1 LRDRKGPCLRRI
13 VDAGY
18 HSLRHAFVSMCA
30 EGNVPLSVVQGLIG
44 HTTAGMTEKYFH
56 LSAGAA
62 TAAIA
67 SLPAVT
73 GRIKKP
79 AALPAHDS
87 DIREQVRALAD
98 KLNGKNWQ
106 EIKQGMLVI
115 LNA

>member
-1 LRDRKGPCLRRI
+1 
-13 VDAGY
+13 
-18 HSLRHAFVSMCA
+18 
-30 EGNVPLSVVQGLIG
+30 
-44 HTTAGMTEKYFH
+44 MTEKYFH

-62 TAAIA
+62 TDAIE
-67 SLPAVT
+67 SLPALT

-79 AALPAHDS
+79 AALPEHKA
-87 DIREQVRALAD
+87 DIREQVRGLAD